1 MADTLK
7 FQVGDRVRVNSKAPV
22 DYVDR
27 VGTVTEL
34 GPGELEYRVEF
45 EDGQMPTT
53 GYLSGT
59 CLERARA

>member
-1 MADTLK
+1 MANQSK
-7 FQVGDRVRVNSKAPV
+7 FHVGDRVRVNSKAPA
-22 DYVDR
+22 DYIDR

-34 GPGELEYRVEF
+34 GPGESEYRVEF

-59 CLERARA
+59 CLDRG

>member
-1 MADTLK
+1 MADRAK
-7 FQVGDRVRVNSKAPV
+7 FQVGDRVHVNSKAPA

-34 GPGELEYRVEF
+34 GPGESEYRVEF

-53 GYLSGT
+53 AYLAGT
-59 CLERARA
+59 CLDRG

>member
-1 MADTLK
+1 MAERMS
-7 FQVGDRVRVNSKAPV
+7 FQVGDRVHVNKKAPA

-34 GPGELEYRVEF
+34 GPGESEYRVEF

-53 GYLSGT
+53 AYLSGT
-59 CLERARA
+59 CLDRT

>member
-1 MADTLK
+1 MN
-7 FQVGDRVRVNSKAPV
+7 FQVGDRVHVNNKAPA

-34 GPGELEYRVEF
+34 GPGESEYRVEF

-53 GYLSGT
+53 AYLSGT
-59 CLERARA
+59 CLERG

>member
-7 FQVGDRVRVNSKAPV
+7 LQVGDRVRVNSKAPA
-22 DYVDR
+22 DYTNR

-34 GPGELEYRVEF
+34 GPGESEYRVEF

-53 GYLSGT
+53 AYLATKFLDRG
-59 CLERARA
+59 